1 MSVSH
6 TPARCTVHSESQLYG
21 MRGIDQ
27 RRDGNDG
34 MEGEGAVAAF
44 DWTAEGVG
52 GVKASH
58 WRNVVG
64 GGEED
69 W

>member
-1 MSVSH
+1 
-6 TPARCTVHSESQLYG
+6 

-34 MEGEGAVAAF
+34 MEGEGAAAAF